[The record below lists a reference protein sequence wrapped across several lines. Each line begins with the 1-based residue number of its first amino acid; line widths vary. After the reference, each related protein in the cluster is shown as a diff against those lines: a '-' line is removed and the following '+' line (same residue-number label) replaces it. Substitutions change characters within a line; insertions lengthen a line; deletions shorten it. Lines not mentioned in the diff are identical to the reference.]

1 MKHTFTLLMFLLI
14 PISLSAQWTLT
25 SAPVTNI
32 DGIITDGSKIFV
44 AQKDSGVFVSTDDGE
59 TWQLR
64 NNNLFYNF
72 IRGITIS
79 GDTIYTYGSGGI
91 QKMNVNDTTW
101 GDNINQGTSSL
112 LVPGSFYLSSYTLGP
127 GIFTSTDYG
136 VNWTLSTINNA
147 PSGGLFTAFLN
158 TGTSLLAGH
167 SWGIYR
173 SSDNGANWDSVK
185 SGFPSPMVS
194 VFLIHSTGIY
204 AAGTYSLAPMLVRS
218 TDDGVTWEFIFS
230 NLPAGTM
237 NSLSSSGF
245 TFYCTVTGRGA
256 YFSTDYG
263 STWTASNTGIA
274 SPNYANNFFIKGS
287 YAFVSANG
295 LWKRPLS
302 EITSVEQ
309 ESIGDIPKSFLLAQN
324 YPNPFNPETTIEFSI
339 PQREFV
345 RITIINILG
354 EQIETLVL
362 EELPAGNYK
371 TKWNASNY
379 PSGVYIAQLKA
390 GSFSQSK
397 KIVLEK

>member
-1 MKHTFTLLMFLLI
+1 MAE
-14 PISLSAQWTLT
+14 P
-25 SAPVTNI
+25 
-32 DGIITDGSKIFV
+32 
-44 AQKDSGVFVSTDDGE
+44 
-59 TWQLR
+59 
-64 NNNLFYNF
+64 
-72 IRGITIS
+72 
-79 GDTIYTYGSGGI
+79 
-91 QKMNVNDTTW
+91 
-101 GDNINQGTSSL
+101 
-112 LVPGSFYLSSYTLGP
+112 
-127 GIFTSTDYG
+127 
-136 VNWTLSTINNA
+136 
-147 PSGGLFTAFLN
+147 
-158 TGTSLLAGH
+158 
-167 SWGIYR
+167 
-173 SSDNGANWDSVK
+173 
-185 SGFPSPMVS
+185 
-194 VFLIHSTGIY
+194 
-204 AAGTYSLAPMLVRS
+204 
-218 TDDGVTWEFIFS
+218 
-230 NLPAGTM
+230 
-237 NSLSSSGF
+237 
-245 TFYCTVTGRGA
+245 
-256 YFSTDYG
+256 
-263 STWTASNTGIA
+263 WTASNTGIA

>member
-147 PSGGLFTAFLN
+147 PSGGLFTAF
-158 TGTSLLAGH
+158 
-167 SWGIYR
+167 
-173 SSDNGANWDSVK
+173 
-185 SGFPSPMVS
+185 
-194 VFLIHSTGIY
+194 
-204 AAGTYSLAPMLVRS
+204 
-218 TDDGVTWEFIFS
+218 
-230 NLPAGTM
+230 
-237 NSLSSSGF
+237 
-245 TFYCTVTGRGA
+245 
-256 YFSTDYG
+256 
-263 STWTASNTGIA
+263 
-274 SPNYANNFFIKGS
+274 
-287 YAFVSANG
+287 
-295 LWKRPLS
+295 
-302 EITSVEQ
+302 
-309 ESIGDIPKSFLLAQN
+309 
-324 YPNPFNPETTIEFSI
+324 
-339 PQREFV
+339 
-345 RITIINILG
+345 
-354 EQIETLVL
+354 
-362 EELPAGNYK
+362 
-371 TKWNASNY
+371 
-379 PSGVYIAQLKA
+379 
-390 GSFSQSK
+390 
-397 KIVLEK
+397 